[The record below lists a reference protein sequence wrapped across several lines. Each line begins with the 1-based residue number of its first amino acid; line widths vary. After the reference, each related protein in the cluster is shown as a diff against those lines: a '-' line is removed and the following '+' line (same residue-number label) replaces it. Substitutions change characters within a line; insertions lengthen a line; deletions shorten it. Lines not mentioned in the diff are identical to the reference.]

1 MRSETSTQRNPLKD
15 NKMALVTTH
24 CTYNNK
30 RLMPAPLVSIQQER
44 FVGNTTSPN
53 ALIGVNWSIT
63 LDGTIVPTGS
73 DGATF
78 TDSTSGVL
86 SVFREKNEIFKAFGT
101 QKELFVAQISG
112 ACEGHMISGYPIV
125 RSLTMDDSTD
135 NFTQTAGYTVEL
147 IFPTT
152 TAGFDDVVSGTL
164 GLESITT
171 TYASSIEKKPFTYAG
186 EAQGGTETLTRT
198 ISAKGLENATGL
210 EAIDGEAPIGE
221 ALLNAAAYV
230 ATNAGG
236 CPATASGIGFGKY
249 MDSSGQFSPGD
260 SVPDGFFMTG
270 ENIVC
275 LLQDRSQDWDEI
287 AGTFSQ
293 TDTFLRMDKSGTDFT
308 SSGFPVRDEYSWD
321 VSYDWSSEGT
331 NTLTINGTVQG
342 FAAFSPASFFSGQAT
357 TAIDNAENYIA
368 ISQTGRIEFI
378 KSVASGRAV
387 HPAIDYNLQSANYN
401 TNIAEGNI
409 GYSYT
414 YTTKAPLNTGVLSE
428 TINVTRT
435 NPSQVFAEQ
444 QVLGRQLG
452 PVLQDI
458 GTQTS
463 YTEELSIEAVVLPQP
478 GDSGEAISAGGTY
491 EPFLGAPDYGPIID
505 SHGKSISGR
514 YNDEIAIFK
523 TNDTESFDVKTGRY
537 TRNVGYIYT
546 ECPS

>member
-1 MRSETSTQRNPLKD
+1 MLLLVFINSCSKDEKEISIIKETDQNLEMIAAYKEAHEALDQGDPYFAAKKFSEAELLFPQSSWAPRSAL
-15 NKMALVTTH
+15 MASYSYYLQND
-24 CTYNNK
+24 YLEA
-30 RLMPAPLVSIQQER
+30 LMEHLC
-44 FVGNTTSPN
+44 NTTKHYWNP
-53 ALIGVNWSIT
+53 
-63 LDGTIVPTGS
+63 
-73 DGATF
+73 
-78 TDSTSGVL
+78 
-86 SVFREKNEIFKAFGT
+86 
-101 QKELFVAQISG
+101 
-112 ACEGHMISGYPIV
+112 
-125 RSLTMDDSTD
+125 RS
-135 NFTQTAGYTVEL
+135 F
-147 IFPTT
+147 
-152 TAGFDDVVSGTL
+152 
-164 GLESITT
+164 
-171 TYASSIEKKPFTYAG
+171 
-186 EAQGGTETLTRT
+186 
-198 ISAKGLENATGL
+198 
-210 EAIDGEAPIGE
+210 
-221 ALLNAAAYV
+221 
-230 ATNAGG
+230 
-236 CPATASGIGFGKY
+236 
-249 MDSSGQFSPGD
+249 
-260 SVPDGFFMTG
+260 
-270 ENIVC
+270 
-275 LLQDRSQDWDEI
+275 DEI

-308 SSGFPVRDEYSWD
+308 SRGFPVRDEYSWD